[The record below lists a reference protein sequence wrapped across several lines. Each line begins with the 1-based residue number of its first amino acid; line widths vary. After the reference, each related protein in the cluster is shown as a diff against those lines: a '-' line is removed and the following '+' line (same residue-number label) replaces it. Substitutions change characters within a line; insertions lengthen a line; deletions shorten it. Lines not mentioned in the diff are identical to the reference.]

1 MKVAEVI
8 EKVNNTKYWSLYS
21 FEEDFDLEMVAHGL
35 YVDKHRWY
43 EISTSVYKCE
53 DGYVGVNGVS
63 QLFSEDMSYSDVDC
77 PCIAEEFVP
86 KQVTTYVPA
95 NADNITNMLPF

>member
-1 MKVAEVI
+1 MKVTEVI
-8 EKVNNTKYWSLYS
+8 EKVNSSKYWSLYS

-35 YVDKHRWY
+35 YVDKYRWY

-53 DGYVGVNGVS
+53 DGFVGVSGVS
-63 QLFSEDMSYSDVDC
+63 QLYSESMDYESCLYE
-77 PCIAEEFVP
+77 CIVEEFKP
-86 KQVTTYVPA
+86 KQITTYVPA

>member
-8 EKVNNTKYWSLYS
+8 EKVNNTKYWSLYD

-43 EISTSVYKCE
+43 EISTAVYKCE
-53 DGYVGVNGVS
+53 DGFVGVSGAS
-63 QLFSEDMSYSDVDC
+63 QLYSESMGYEDC
-77 PCIAEEFVP
+77 LCECVAEEF
-86 KQVTTYVPA
+86 KQVQTIAYVPCKQQ
-95 NADNITNMLPF
+95 

>member
-8 EKVNNTKYWSLYS
+8 EKVNNTEYWSPYS
-21 FEEDFDLEMVAHGL
+21 FEEDFNLEVVASGF

-53 DGYVGVNGVS
+53 DGVVLLV
-63 QLFSEDMSYSDVDC
+63 
-77 PCIAEEFVP
+77 
-86 KQVTTYVPA
+86 
-95 NADNITNMLPF
+95 

>member
-8 EKVNNTKYWSLYS
+8 NKVNSTIYWSLFS
-21 FEEDFDLEMVAHGL
+21 FEEDFDLEIVASGL

-53 DGYVGVNGVS
+53 DGFVGVNGVT
-63 QLFSEDMSYSDVDC
+63 QTYSENLSCEDILC
-77 PCIAEEFVP
+77 KCFAEEFEP
-86 KQVTTYVPA
+86 KQTIAYVPVKK
-95 NADNITNMLPF
+95 

>member
-8 EKVNNTKYWSLYS
+8 EKVTNTEYWSLYS
-21 FEEDFDLEMVAHGL
+21 FEEDFNLEVVASGL

-53 DGYVGVNGVS
+53 DGYVGVSGVS
-63 QLFSEDMSYSDVDC
+63 QLYSESTEYEDC
-77 PCIAEEFVP
+77 CCECFAEEFEP
-86 KQVTTYVPA
+86 KQVITYAPVKK
-95 NADNITNMLPF
+95 

>member
-8 EKVNNTKYWSLYS
+8 EKVNSKEYWSLYS
-21 FEEDFDLEMVAHGL
+21 FEEDFDLEVVASGL

-53 DGYVGVNGVS
+53 DGFVGVNGVT
-63 QLFSEDMSYSDVDC
+63 QTYSEMMIFKDC
-77 PCIAEEFVP
+77 FCECHAEEFVP
-86 KQVTTYVPA
+86 KQVTTYVPKGK
-95 NADNITNMLPF
+95 

>member
-8 EKVNNTKYWSLYS
+8 EKVNNTNYWSLSS
-21 FEEDFDLEMVAHGL
+21 FEEDFNLEVVASGL

-53 DGYVGVNGVS
+53 DGFVGVSGVS
-63 QLFSEDMSYSDVDC
+63 QLYNESSDYEDC
-77 PCIAEEFVP
+77 CCECIAEEFEP
-86 KQVTTYVPA
+86 KQITTYVPVRK
-95 NADNITNMLPF
+95 

>member
-8 EKVNNTKYWSLYS
+8 EKVNSTKYWSLYS
-21 FEEDFDLEMVAHGL
+21 FEEDLGLEMVAHGL

-53 DGYVGVNGVS
+53 DGFVGVSGVA
-63 QLFSEDMSYSDVDC
+63 QTYSESMYYEDC
-77 PCIAEEFVP
+77 LCECTAEEFEP
-86 KQVTTYVPA
+86 KQIITYVPVKK
-95 NADNITNMLPF
+95 

>member
-21 FEEDFDLEMVAHGL
+21 FEEDFNLEVVASGL

-53 DGYVGVNGVS
+53 DGFVGVSGVS
-63 QLFSEDMSYSDVDC
+63 QLYSESSDYEDC
-77 PCIAEEFVP
+77 YYECIAEEFEP
-86 KQVTTYVPA
+86 KQITTYVPVRKQS
-95 NADNITNMLPF
+95 

>member
-8 EKVNNTKYWSLYS
+8 KKVNNTKYKYWSLYL

-53 DGYVGVNGVS
+53 DGFVGVSGVA
-63 QLFSEDMSYSDVDC
+63 QTDSEMMDC
-77 PCIAEEFVP
+77 EDCLCECFAQEFEP
-86 KQVTTYVPA
+86 KQTTTYVPR
-95 NADNITNMLPF
+95 NVGGKQ